1 MLQNWVIN
9 WRFCNGS
16 ISSAMTTW
24 SDVATRWTFKASARS
39 RARSI
44 RVLANKLCPP
54 GRCRSATNKGC
65 SENFVPHARTV
76 ATKAG
81 CSGGVLVGSVDCKWR
96 RFRNCSGL
104 RRGRRVC
111 TIWKKTS
118 TRSWANLWWHVSDD
132 VLKREATNS
141 QPSLDRWTRDNRAER
156 SDLSCKMDVLCS
168 EILIVQLR
176 GYFAPRIIRWLGITI
191 GEHSDVGPGSR
202 S

>member
-1 MLQNWVIN
+1 MSNAI
-9 WRFCNGS
+9 
-16 ISSAMTTW
+16 TTW
-24 SDVATRWTFKASARS
+24 SDVGTRWTFKASARS

-81 CSGGVLVGSVDCKWR
+81 CSGGEPLGSANDCNWR

-118 TRSWANLWWHVSDD
+118 TRSWANLWWVDKKC
-132 VLKREATNS
+132 V
-141 QPSLDRWTRDNRAER
+141 RWTKSTKTRV
-156 SDLSCKMDVLCS
+156 S
-168 EILIVQLR
+168 
-176 GYFAPRIIRWLGITI
+176 RWLDGHGTNETLT
-191 GEHSDVGPGSR
+191 GNGSSKPSEGADR
-202 S
+202 SNFKL